1 MERRLLVA
9 ETAGALALT
18 AGKQL
23 RPILISICQQLMTDR
38 ESDVRDSASRFW
50 SITFSIL
57 SNTKQLLT
65 IVRSLSLL
73 ICFCDDTDKL
83 TTLID
88 SSCDVLMDERI
99 PIDNGLALI
108 SLLANISFK
117 LKSEALLVKG
127 R

>member
-1 MERRLLVA
+1 M
-9 ETAGALALT
+9 
-18 AGKQL
+18 
-23 RPILISICQQLMTDR
+23 
-38 ESDVRDSASRFW
+38 
-50 SITFSIL
+50 
-57 SNTKQLLT
+57 
-65 IVRSLSLL
+65 RSLSLL

-117 LKSEALLVKG
+117 LKSEALLARGHKKSG
-127 R
+127 RLLQRENYRNRSLR